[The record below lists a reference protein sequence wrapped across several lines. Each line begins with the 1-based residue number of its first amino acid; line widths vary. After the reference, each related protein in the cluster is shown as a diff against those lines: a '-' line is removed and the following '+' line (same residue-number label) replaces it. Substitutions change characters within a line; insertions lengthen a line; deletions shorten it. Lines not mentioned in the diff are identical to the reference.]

1 MTADDRA
8 WADMTPG
15 GRGRA
20 RPGPLDHLPIVPPER
35 MREFAGQWRRR
46 PALRALIG
54 AAGRLGEERCNRS
67 PTARA
72 LWELSQS
79 DAWIG
84 DRFPHTADF
93 RALGMPLRAPA

>member
-8 WADMTPG
+8 WADMTL
-15 GRGRA
+15 A
-20 RPGPLDHLPIVPPER
+20 AEVAHDQGPLDHLPIVPPER
-35 MREFAGQWRRR
+35 TQEFAGEWRRR
-46 PALRALIG
+46 PALRAMIG

-67 PTARA
+67 PVARA
-72 LWELSQS
+72 LWELSRS
-79 DAWIG
+79 DEWIA